1 MDNNQSNTKSNKG
14 VELNLTRI
22 VPFYSIWLW
31 ILILIIILVYL
42 LSGAEVKVPNSSS
55 LDPTEYEPSKE
66 TTQIIREI
74 FLILFIVLIIF
85 ILCLAFIPNFKELK
99 DLFINISSV
108 TYVIIYTIFLV
119 LFFANIPSSTLNM
132 YPYFFTILPML
143 IGGFSFYKAYAT
155 DYAKEFNI
163 NYERIKMMMLFF
175 CMITVFI
182 IFYSVNP
189 GGLIT
194 EYLGSA
200 AIVCILIGVFSL
212 LYIIVLFTLTNN
224 KKIPIVET
232 SGNIFKNFTKFSYYG
247 SILFFVFLIT
257 VTIWILN
264 FPGGF
269 LNNSNIVRSSAII
282 ILILWITLLW
292 GCLLISNLFPE
303 ITNNNILVSKL
314 DIFKRSLLLLF
325 GIALA
330 ILVIIWFCLTM
341 QNSSS
346 TSGIFNFIFN
356 LILLLVM
363 LSAIYK
369 MVIMRAPVGNEQK
382 NVFLNLITNII
393 FYIPCLFT
401 NSFDGIIG
409 VFNDN
414 KDKNH
419 YFTILFIVI
428 LLYLLYFLIPP
439 ITNKFFLQ
447 GGKVLLK
454 EPTITNQ
461 QLVLGNYESLNKN
474 GDIKYNFAIS
484 FWLFLNSFE
493 QNSSGNKYTTIVNYA
508 RKPNIEYNAALNKLR
523 ITVRQA
529 GLKYETDN
537 KLINFTETG
546 DRIIYISNKMPLQK
560 WNNIIINFD
569 GGTLDIFINGEL
581 VSSSNEVVPY
591 YNLDNFVVGKTS
603 GYIGSICNLIYFQKT
618 LSKNNIYF
626 LYDSLKNKSPPV
638 LEKYYF

>member
-42 LSGAEVKVPNSSS
+42 LSGAEVKLPNSSS

-66 TTQIIREI
+66 TTQIIGDI

-85 ILCLAFIPNFKELK
+85 ILCLAYIPNFKELK

-341 QNSSS
+341 QNLSS

-591 YNLDNFVVGKTS
+591 YNLDNFVVGKTG

>member
-66 TTQIIREI
+66 TTQIIGEI